1 MVNLKTHSYS
11 LKHAESSV
19 FISCILMIS
28 QIMITYHIKIQI
40 KSTLKLYVRPFV
52 HTFCQLDWIFL
63 NTNRKQFKPFK
74 NGTIGFCFIAEKA
87 RLVTLEHLHSFS
99 DTCTEG
105 DRAESTDL
113 WSVCMGL
120 KKLLKWEN
128 SVEFSRNV
136 KFSSQMQT
144 SIKYTEKRVFKGLPP
159 CGWRIIIGLGITENT
174 GMCYYSG
181 KLPTCS
187 KISQAQCM

>member
-19 FISCILMIS
+19 FISCILRIS

-40 KSTLKLYVRPFV
+40 KSTLKLHVRPFV

-63 NTNRKQFKPFK
+63 NTNRKQFTPFK
-74 NGTIGFCFIAEKA
+74 NSKIWFCFIAEKA
-87 RLVTLEHLHSFS
+87 RLVTLEYLHSFT

-105 DRAESTDL
+105 DRADSTDL
-113 WSVCMGL
+113 WSICMGL
-120 KKLLKWEN
+120 KKLLEWDN

-136 KFSSQMQT
+136 KFSNANLCQVRWER
-144 SIKYTEKRVFKGLPP
+144 IFKRLPA
-159 CGWRIIIGLGITENT
+159 CGWRIMIGLEIPENT
-174 GMCYYSG
+174 GIGYDSG

-187 KISQAQCM
+187 KISQAQCI